1 MTRAR
6 YSWDLIISTKSKY
19 HYVTRKWR
27 FSYDYTSGRTSQNG
41 MENCVVWIFVVWKLI
56 WNPYGTQVLGEAII
70 LDRVRW
76 AAHLLERQLWDKS
89 NVHFRSPST
98 LSLFCHQSVR
108 GVDFN
113 RSWIRRTQIPRVK
126 NQFLIFVNLKPP
138 PLWMIYNR
146 LVLVLSPVNSDL
158 KLAQFIEDQNYF
170 QFLFMVP

>member
-1 MTRAR
+1 MTRAHSQ

-27 FSYDYTSGRTSQNG
+27 FSYDYTSGGTSQNG
-41 MENCVVWIFVVWKLI
+41 MENRVVWIFVVWKLVR
-56 WNPYGTQVLGEAII
+56 YLGCSMK
-70 LDRVRW
+70 LDGPRRV
-76 AAHLLERQLWDKS
+76 AELLERQLWDL
-89 NVHFRSPST
+89 NTVHFRSPST
-98 LSLFCHQSVR
+98 LSLFCRQNVR
-108 GVDFN
+108 EVEFN
-113 RSWIRRTQIPRVK
+113 RSWNSPESGEPRFPESK
-126 NQFLIFVNLKPP
+126 QFVIFVNLKPP